1 MDEED
6 LFCANCGTENPSG
19 GFDSDSGADADANPG
34 DNPDAEPEG
43 TGQQTTAVVQQ
54 ASVYSFACEGCG
66 ASMSYDASAKSLR
79 CPFCG
84 SSSMTAR
91 KNARTL
97 KPSGI
102 VPFNIDRNEIE
113 GVLKRWLA
121 QGFWRPDDT
130 ATASVIAEVTQV
142 FVPFWVFSAT
152 TRTEWSADASPPPLG
167 ARASWYPVS
176 GSQKN
181 SYSGVIVPAS
191 GILSVKEVEAIQP
204 FDLSKAIDPQSINL
218 TNVIVEEFRLPRK
231 EARPIAVVKFEQLEA
246 AASSQFVRGSVRN
259 MHVNVMLG
267 DLRSE
272 PYLLPMWIMVYHY
285 KKIPYRVLLNGQTG
299 EVHGAAPIS
308 YTKVSI
314 AFGVIFIA
322 ILFVIFVVIA
332 GNF

>member
-1 MDEED
+1 MDAED
-6 LFCANCGTENPSG
+6 LFCANCGTENPTG
-19 GFDSDSGADADANPG
+19 GLDADSEASIS
-34 DNPDAEPEG
+34 
-43 TGQQTTAVVQQ
+43 QVTAVVQQ

-102 VPFNIDRNEIE
+102 IPFRVDRHEIE
-113 GVLKRWLA
+113 AVLKRWLA

-130 ATASVIAEVTQV
+130 ATAAVLAEVTQV

-181 SYSGVIVPAS
+181 SYSGVMVPAS
-191 GILSVKEVEAIQP
+191 GILSIREVEAIQP
-204 FDLSKAIDPQSINL
+204 FDLSTSVDPQSLDL
-218 TNVIVEEFRLPRK
+218 TNVVVEEFRLPKK
-231 EARPIAVVKFEQLEA
+231 EARPIAIAKFEQLEA

-285 KKIPYRVLLNGQTG
+285 KKVPYRVLLNGQTG
-299 EVHGAAPIS
+299 EIHGAVPVS
-308 YTKVSI
+308 YTKISI
-314 AFGVIFIA
+314 AFAIIFLAILLVIFA
-322 ILFVIFVVIA
+322 VIA
-332 GNF
+332 GSS

>member
-19 GFDSDSGADADANPG
+19 GLDTGAEDLNAQA
-34 DNPDAEPEG
+34 
-43 TGQQTTAVVQQ
+43 TAVNQQ

-84 SSSMTAR
+84 SASMTAR

-102 VPFNIDRNEIE
+102 VTFEIQRNEVE
-113 GVLKRWLA
+113 GVLRRWLS

-130 ATASVIAEVTQV
+130 ATASILAEVTQV

-152 TRTEWSADASPPPLG
+152 TRTEWSADASPPPFG

-181 SYSGVIVPAS
+181 AYSGVIVPAS
-191 GILSVKEVEAIQP
+191 GILSIQEVAAIQP
-204 FDLSKAIDPQSINL
+204 FDISKAVLPETMDL

-231 EARPIAVVKFEQLEA
+231 EARPQARFKFEQLEA

-259 MHVNVMLG
+259 MHVNVMLS
-267 DLRSE
+267 DLKSD
-272 PYLLPMWIMVYHY
+272 PMLLPMWIMVYRY
-285 KKIPYRVLLNGQTG
+285 KDVPYRVLINGQTG

-314 AFGVIFIA
+314 VFALLFAFILVVI
-322 ILFVIFVVIA
+322 VFVVTM
-332 GNF
+332 NSW

>member
-1 MDEED
+1 MTPTNTRCKVCRSYMDNED
-6 LFCANCGTENPSG
+6 LFCANCGTENPTGGLESDTDETSG
-19 GFDSDSGADADANPG
+19 
-34 DNPDAEPEG
+34 
-43 TGQQTTAVVQQ
+43 QTTAVVQQ

-97 KPSGI
+97 KPTGI
-102 VPFNIDRNEIE
+102 VPFDIDRHEIE
-113 GVLKRWLA
+113 GVLKRWLS

-130 ATASVIAEVTQV
+130 AAASVLAEVTQV

-152 TRTEWSADASPPPLG
+152 TRTEWSADASPPPFG
-167 ARASWYPVS
+167 SRASWYPVS

-191 GILSVKEVEAIQP
+191 GILSVSEVEAIQP
-204 FDLSKAIDPQSINL
+204 FDLSKAVTPENINL
-218 TNVIVEEFRLPRK
+218 TNLIVEEFRLPRK
-231 EARPIAVVKFEQLEA
+231 EARPIAVAQFEQLEA
-246 AASSQFVRGSVRN
+246 ASSSQFVRGSVRN

-285 KKIPYRVLLNGQTG
+285 KKVPYRVLLNGQTG

-322 ILFVIFVVIA
+322 ILLIIFAMIA